1 MADLLSFSDEVLC
14 RILGSISKV
23 KDLHNVML
31 VCHRFLHVIKSYN
44 RLWKFEKKVK
54 NMLQG
59 LSSKYFLIGEPSL
72 VEVENMV
79 NSESHA
85 PDEWMES
92 VLQNEIFNQNLN
104 ENLTTRFYAR
114 KMLRY
119 FRSCVIEKKLK
130 HLMDLP
136 ESQKSIL
143 EGAVLISQ
151 WVQTEQ
157 EHLISLI
164 EVELKLEDITKCV
177 KQHLVE
183 KSDTFTAKEIL
194 ECINKVLYREMEF
207 KVMQSDYSFEYF
219 FIDKVLESRI
229 GFPVTL
235 CIIYR
240 EVAKRM
246 GIYCEPVLPP
256 KILLHRFYLK
266 WNANPNLAGDT
277 DCNQLIDP
285 ANGGSLH
292 YFHPTT
298 CPVVSTKE
306 FLQRIVE
313 YMRRIRLQSIR
324 SGRREGRDR
333 THFQRRRNE
342 LCFSRLA
349 CAVSPDQTSSI
360 LLYAHLCLDLD
371 VQLEDAVRLLQQVET
386 LHDHRLMEKCIQK
399 LNQKNSL
406 VTKKKVIHLRS
417 SSVKYAVG
425 LVMIYKDSACKPPLL
440 CVIDSWTHH
449 DPDRIFYNVLF
460 DDGDSSFVAEDNLK
474 LNTNVSFVSSHPNIG
489 LSFERFNGRR
499 YISNAEMMTLFPD
512 DEAFALSLVG

>member
-1 MADLLSFSDEVLC
+1 
-14 RILGSISKV
+14 
-23 KDLHNVML
+23 
-31 VCHRFLHVIKSYN
+31 
-44 RLWKFEKKVK
+44 
-54 NMLQG
+54 
-59 LSSKYFLIGEPSL
+59 
-72 VEVENMV
+72 
-79 NSESHA
+79 
-85 PDEWMES
+85 
-92 VLQNEIFNQNLN
+92 
-104 ENLTTRFYAR
+104 
-114 KMLRY
+114 
-119 FRSCVIEKKLK
+119 
-130 HLMDLP
+130 
-136 ESQKSIL
+136 
-143 EGAVLISQ
+143 
-151 WVQTEQ
+151 
-157 EHLISLI
+157 
-164 EVELKLEDITKCV
+164 
-177 KQHLVE
+177 
-183 KSDTFTAKEIL
+183 
-194 ECINKVLYREMEF
+194 MEF